1 MSYDYT
7 KKPNFEELEKNN
19 NLERYVFCL
28 EDDIIL
34 LEIDI
39 DRYNIRVQDEITDN
53 ISQYKNLLFYKQ
65 VETYKQKLKVLK
77 ERKKETNEYLEE
89 VIKKM
94 RENLKL

>member
-39 DRYNIRVQDEITDN
+39 DRYKIRVQDEITDN
-53 ISQYKNLLFYKQ
+53 ISQYKNLLFYQQ
-65 VETYKQKLKVLK
+65 VETYKQKLEVLK

>member
-53 ISQYKNLLFYKQ
+53 ISQYKNLLFYQQ

-94 RENLKL
+94 REDLKL

>member
-1 MSYDYT
+1 MYFDFT

-53 ISQYKNLLFYKQ
+53 ISQYKNLLFYQQ

-94 RENLKL
+94 REDLKL

>member
-53 ISQYKNLLFYKQ
+53 ISQYKNLLFYQQ